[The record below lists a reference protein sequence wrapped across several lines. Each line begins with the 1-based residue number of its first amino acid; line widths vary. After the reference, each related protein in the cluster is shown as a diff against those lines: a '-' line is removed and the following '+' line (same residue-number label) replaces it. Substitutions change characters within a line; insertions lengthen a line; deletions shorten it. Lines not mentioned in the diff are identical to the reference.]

1 MKHLKTFENKPN
13 EPKVGDYAI
22 FDCPITFDGKMH
34 NLYNYTVHKIINVYW
49 DSYETNL
56 GFRINKSYL
65 LDFSGSKKRLQQFVK
80 IKKNTDKFN
89 I

>member
-1 MKHLKTFENKPN
+1 MKYLKSFENNKN

-22 FDCPITFDGKMH
+22 FDCPMPYDVKMN
-34 NLYNYTVHKIINVYW
+34 NLYNYTVHKIINIYW

-56 GFRINKSYL
+56 GLNINKSYL
-65 LDFSGSKKRLQQFVK
+65 LDFSGSKKRLQQLVK

>member
-1 MKHLKTFENKPN
+1 MKHIKSFENIKN

-22 FDCPITFDGKMH
+22 FDCPMPYDIKMN
-34 NLYNYTVHKIINVYW
+34 NLYNYTVHKIINIYW

-56 GFRINKSYL
+56 GLNINKSYL
-65 LDFSGSKKRLQQFVK
+65 LDFSENKRKLQQFVK
-80 IKKNTDKFN
+80 AKKITDKFN